1 MLQGHGKKFDAVYPI
16 RKENRTMAQATRK
29 PARKTEANTLVRGPD
44 GSLYMISHRDLAPF
58 KVHEEKAKKLDQ
70 LLKSAKKSPVRAKLS
85 AAIVRRIQ
93 LVDACV
99 MTGAAPDIHINT

>member
-1 MLQGHGKKFDAVYPI
+1 
-16 RKENRTMAQATRK
+16 MAQARRK
-29 PARKTEANTLVRGPD
+29 PARKTREAKTLVRGPD

-85 AAIVRRIQ
+85 ATLVSRIE
-93 LVDACV
+93 DAELCV
-99 MTGAAPDIHINT
+99 ATGAAPDIHINT

>member
-1 MLQGHGKKFDAVYPI
+1 
-16 RKENRTMAQATRK
+16 MAEARRK
-29 PARKTEANTLVRGPD
+29 PARKTREAKTLVRGPD

-85 AAIVRRIQ
+85 ATLVKRIQ
-93 LVDACV
+93 ACDMCV

>member
-1 MLQGHGKKFDAVYPI
+1 
-16 RKENRTMAQATRK
+16 MAEVRRK
-29 PARKTEANTLVRGPD
+29 PAGKTREAKTLVRGPD

-58 KVHEEKAKKLDQ
+58 KVDEEKAKKLDQ
-70 LLKSAKKSPVRAKLS
+70 VLKGAKKSPIRAKLS

-93 LVDACV
+93 IVDGCV

>member
-1 MLQGHGKKFDAVYPI
+1 
-16 RKENRTMAQATRK
+16 MAQAKRK
-29 PARKTEANTLVRGPD
+29 PAGKTREAHTLVRGPD
-44 GSLYMISHRDLAPF
+44 GSLYMISHRDLKPF

-70 LLKSAKKSPVRAKLS
+70 VLKSSKKSPVRAKLS

-93 LVDACV
+93 AVDGCV